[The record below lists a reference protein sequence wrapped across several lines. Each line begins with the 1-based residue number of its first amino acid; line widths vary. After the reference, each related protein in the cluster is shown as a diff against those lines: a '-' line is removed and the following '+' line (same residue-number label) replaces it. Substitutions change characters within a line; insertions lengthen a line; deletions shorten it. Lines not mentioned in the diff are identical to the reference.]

1 MMERMPGRP
10 SPPFPLPQSRERGE
24 RTPSPNPAPKRAG
37 EKNELLASTIPIGE
51 KESRISPLSRLC
63 ERRDGGEGKQL
74 RWPAT
79 LLLLMFVSVAFANDS
94 AAERGRKAL
103 ETKNYNPSI
112 WTREAYD
119 KVWKSW
125 EGVTEKPADY
135 DRAFREVYGL
145 HAAPY
150 PNNGLPMG
158 LREGWKLLRKG
169 LSVDCLVCHGG
180 SILGQSYVGL
190 GNTALDLQALFED
203 FFRADDVKYKS
214 PFTFSHVR
222 GTTEAGGMSI
232 FLLGYRNP
240 DLTLRPSRL
249 DLDLHDDFCEDP
261 PAWWL
266 LHKKKTMYHTG
277 GADARSVRSIMQFM
291 MGSLNSPEMFANAE
305 ADFADILAYFKS
317 LRAPK
322 YPFAVD
328 AGLAKTGERLFVE
341 NCARCHGT
349 YGENWTYPNKI
360 VAIDEIGTDPKRYY
374 GITEKFGR
382 YYAQSWFAQ
391 AEFNGKGPAYP
402 PIPSDG
408 YQAPPLDGIWA
419 TAPYF
424 HNGSAPTIWHV
435 LNSKA
440 RPKRFTRSYRT
451 DEGDFDKVRLG
462 WKFTE
467 APPPH
472 PDWPASERRKV
483 YDTSQPGRSNSGHTY
498 GDKLS
503 DAERMA
509 VIEYLKAL

>member
-1 MMERMPGRP
+1 MMERITSSRVCWIV
-10 SPPFPLPQSRERGE
+10 PPLLM
-24 RTPSPNPAPKRAG
+24 
-37 EKNELLASTIPIGE
+37 LLAS
-51 KESRISPLSRLC
+51 
-63 ERRDGGEGKQL
+63 
-74 RWPAT
+74 
-79 LLLLMFVSVAFANDS
+79 VAVGNDS
-94 AAERGRKAL
+94 AADRGRRNL
-103 ETKNYNPSI
+103 ESKNYNPAI

-135 DRAFREVYGL
+135 DRAFRETYGL
-145 HAAPY
+145 HPAPY

-158 LREGWKLLRKG
+158 LREGWKVLKKG

-190 GNTALDLQALFED
+190 GNTSLDLQALFED
-203 FFRADDVKYKS
+203 FFRADEVKYKS
-214 PFTFSHVR
+214 PFTFSNVR

-261 PAWWL
+261 PAWWI

-291 MGSLNSPEMFANAE
+291 MGSLNSPEMFTKAE

-317 LRAPK
+317 LRPPK
-322 YPFAVD
+322 YPFAID
-328 AGLAKTGERLFVE
+328 AALASKGEKLFAD

-349 YGENWTYPNKI
+349 YGDRWTYPNKI
-360 VAIDEIGTDPKRYY
+360 VAIDEIGTDPKRYQ
-374 GITEKFGR
+374 GLTEKFGR
-382 YYAQSWFAQ
+382 YYAESWFAQ
-391 AEFNGKGPAYP
+391 PEFNGKGPAYP
-402 PIPSDG
+402 PIPTDG

-424 HNGSAPTIWHV
+424 HNGSSPTVWHA

-440 RPKRFTRSYRT
+440 RPNRLTRSYRT
-451 DEGDFDKVRLG
+451 EVADYDPVKLG
-462 WKFTE
+462 WRFQE
-467 APPPH
+467 VPPPH
-472 PDWPASERRKV
+472 PQWSARERRKV
-483 YDTSQPGRSNSGHTY
+483 YDSSQPGRSNAGHTY

-503 DAERMA
+503 ESERMA
-509 VIEYLKAL
+509 VIEYLKTL